1 MILDSMRSFQR
12 YSGLNREV
20 WAKISDFLSGISG
33 TVPEAS
39 STQLDGDRLI
49 ANVVHT
55 ETKAPE
61 LGKYE
66 LHRRYIDIHL
76 PLRGSETIIC
86 RCDSCDLKQIG
97 SFDEAN
103 DYVLF
108 EPAPGLPVYLEPGY
122 FLRLYPGEAHHV
134 LTGDGSQIV
143 KVIIKIDIELF
154 SGK

>member
-1 MILDSMRSFQR
+1 MIIDSMRSFQK
-12 YSGLNREV
+12 YAGLNPEV
-20 WAKISDFLSGISG
+20 WSKISSFLNSISG

-39 STQLDGDRLI
+39 SNQLDGERLI
-49 ANVVHT
+49 ANIVHT
-55 ETKAPE
+55 KTQAPE

-76 PLRGSETIIC
+76 PLRGTETIIC

-108 EPAPGLPVYLEPGY
+108 EAAPGLPVCLEPGY
-122 FLRLYPGEAHHV
+122 FLMLYPGEAHHV
-134 LTGDGSQIV
+134 LTGDGSPII
-143 KVIIKIDIELF
+143 KVIIKIDIELLN
-154 SGK
+154 SK